1 MNKPQK
7 VLIDGYNV
15 IYADKQ
21 LKKLAGVDLKRARDA
36 LIERLKTY
44 LRSKSLHLT
53 VVFDGRGGLTDA
65 DSVLPEKLQVLFSA
79 SGYSADNLI
88 IEILRD
94 SLNPREFIIVSSDLA
109 DIGRTASGMGAQV
122 VASGE
127 FLQRI
132 GRKQNFSPNDREEKP
147 SPNEEDTD
155 YWLNLFSDPTA
166 GDTDP
171 ND

>member
-1 MNKPQK
+1 M
-7 VLIDGYNV
+7 

-21 LKKLAGVDLKRARDA
+21 LKKLAGVDLNRARDA

-44 LRSKSLHLT
+44 LLSKSLHMT

-65 DSVLPEKLQVLFSA
+65 DSVLPEKLQILFSA

-94 SLNPREFIIVSSDLA
+94 SMNPREFIIVSSDLA

-122 VASGE
+122 IASGE

-132 GRKQNFSPNDREEKP
+132 SRKQHFRPDSREEKP
-147 SPNEEDTD
+147 SPNAEDTD
-155 YWLNLFSDPTA
+155 YWLNLFSDTPA
-166 GDTDP
+166 EDVDP
-171 ND
+171 KD